1 MSLYPDDL
9 NSEPPARRRTH
20 ARLRRDEGTEVAKLL
35 LGGQLD
41 VEIPSIAEL
50 TAATTALASGVR
62 HKVLLPLA
70 KTPVEFALLRRGDDV
85 LVSCYGTA
93 SAPIV
98 YQLDRPVPLRQ
109 LLEVCAR
116 ATLESARYE
125 TEPTARQIAVRVA
138 ERALRTEVQ
147 PDPDSQVEAVNQRGG
162 ALEPTKAPLAF
173 GFEASIVPATA
184 TATARST
191 RADVHAILF
200 NGKLWG
206 FANGKRMLLA
216 KGPIMLAAHRMVV
229 AIRALVD
236 AWDAGRPAHVKL
248 RAGNFM
254 IGVRINRKQE
264 VELEI
269 GSNGEQK
276 MTVADLSVKQAALPV
291 LRLVSDLLRGLVSAD
306 RNQSKNLRVRM
317 LREEVRRLR
326 REIRS
331 RTRVDSFV
339 NTDPDRFRI
348 DNDKAYD
355 STPPHAGP
363 VRSLRFEERWKIA
376 IENLDANS
384 IFMCGDRLVI
394 ATPSHVIAINRDS
407 GDVIWAR
414 PGMAVTTLMAGRILI
429 RVLAEGEVELCD
441 VETGEPYATTRIT
454 PRIGGTTTG
463 LMMGGGAFP
472 PVAILTEGSNRL
484 VAIDVRTGEPRWR
497 FASRTGGE
505 FKLRRVGRILLVVCG
520 EGAIHAIDA
529 ATGEDAW
536 RFSSAYRFAYRPAV
550 CDETVVA
557 ATNQG
562 SQSGEIFGIDLY
574 TGRMRWTK
582 SLPAGPSAD
591 LRSCGPVALVAT
603 SKGGRQRLSAFDP
616 ASGRIRWE
624 SEDPGLSVGGATLT
638 IDDMVVTN
646 APAGHVTSLDLR
658 TGARLW
664 DCELAD
670 PIGDDIPRRL
680 EPVLRGGA
688 LFVPTSAVHVIRP
701 QDGALMSSQIPCDL
715 VPDLI
720 RVDERGWLYIAE
732 ESGYLV
738 GLGPKTQLTLIP
750 GGR

>member
-9 NSEPPARRRTH
+9 NSPPPARRRTH
-20 ARLRRDEGTEVAKLL
+20 ARLRKNGGQEVAALL
-35 LGGQLD
+35 LGKKMD

-70 KTPVEFALLRRGDDV
+70 RTPVEFALLRRGDEV

-93 SAPIV
+93 SAPVV
-98 YQLDRPVPLRQ
+98 YQLDHRVSLRK
-109 LLEVCAR
+109 LLDVCAR

-125 TEPTARQIAVRVA
+125 TDPTARQIAVRVA
-138 ERALRTEVQ
+138 ERALRTQIQ
-147 PDPDSQVEAVNQRGG
+147 PDPDGEAEAINQRGG
-162 ALEPTKAPLAF
+162 VLEPNKAPLAF

-200 NGKLWG
+200 NGTLWG
-206 FANGKRMLLA
+206 FANGKRMMLA

-236 AWDAGRPAHVKL
+236 AWDAGRTAHVKL

-254 IGVRINRKQE
+254 IGVRINRSQE
-264 VELEI
+264 VDLSI
-269 GSNGEQK
+269 GSDGEQK
-276 MTVADLSVKQAALPV
+276 MAASNLSVKQAALPV
-291 LRLVSDLLRGLVSAD
+291 LRLVSDLLRSLVSAD

-326 REIRS
+326 REIKS

-339 NTDPDRFRI
+339 NTDPDRLRI
-348 DNDKAYD
+348 DSDKAYD
-355 STPPHAGP
+355 STPPPAGP
-363 VRSLRFEERWKIA
+363 ARSLRFEERWKVS

-384 IFMCGDRLVI
+384 VFMCGDRLVL
-394 ATPSHVIAINRDS
+394 ATPSHVIAISRDN

-414 PGMAVTTLMAGRILI
+414 PGTAVTTLMAGTVLI

-441 VETGEPYATTRIT
+441 VETGEAYATTRIA

-472 PVAILTEGSNRL
+472 PVAVLTEGSHRL

-505 FKLRRVGRILLVVCG
+505 FRLRRIGRILLVACG

-529 ATGEDAW
+529 TTGEDAW
-536 RFSSAYRFAYRPAV
+536 RFSSANRFAYRPAV
-550 CDETVVA
+550 CGETVIA
-557 ATNQG
+557 ASSQG
-562 SQSGEIFGIDLY
+562 SRGGEAFGIDLY

-582 SLPAGPSAD
+582 ALPAPPSANP
-591 LRSCGPVALVAT
+591 LCAGPVALIAT
-603 SKGGRQRLSAFDP
+603 SKRDRQRLTAYDP
-616 ASGRIRWE
+616 MSGRIRWE
-624 SEDPGLSVGGATLT
+624 SEDPGLGLGGATLT
-638 IDDMVVTN
+638 VDDAVVTN
-646 APAGHVTSLDLR
+646 APAGRVCSVDLR
-658 TGARLW
+658 TGATLW

-670 PIGDDIPRRL
+670 PVGDDIPRRL

-688 LFVPTSAVHVIRP
+688 LFVPSSAVHVIRP
-701 QDGALMSSQIPCDL
+701 QNGALMSSHIPSDL
-715 VPDLI
+715 IPDLI

-732 ESGYLV
+732 ESGQLV
-738 GLGPKTQLTLIP
+738 GLAPKTQLTLIP
-750 GGR
+750 GGS